1 MSIMRL
7 RLRFEDEPIT
17 SENKMK
23 IKKDT
28 KKATNL
34 STRVQDKGLDHV
46 FSTGRQMR

>member
-23 IKKDT
+23 IKKDS
-28 KKATNL
+28 KKAANL

-46 FSTGRQMR
+46 ILTGR